1 MFNFLS
7 LSRSLSPLFLSFSH
21 CLDEYIQPIRS
32 SRRHK
37 LFLIQHKE
45 SKKNYTWKIYPP
57 TKENEIRLEREMKL
71 SEEVKGEGVV
81 RAVDLFLFE
90 GQFYIVRDYYKKG
103 TLEDEIERLR
113 KEKNSL
119 PLPVSLSFFF
129 FFSHSFPFLS
139 FLFSSLLLS
148 LPFVDLR
155 CSSTML

>member
-1 MFNFLS
+1 
-7 LSRSLSPLFLSFSH
+7 
-21 CLDEYIQPIRS
+21 
-32 SRRHK
+32 
-37 LFLIQHKE
+37 
-45 SKKNYTWKIYPP
+45 
-57 TKENEIRLEREMKL
+57 MKL